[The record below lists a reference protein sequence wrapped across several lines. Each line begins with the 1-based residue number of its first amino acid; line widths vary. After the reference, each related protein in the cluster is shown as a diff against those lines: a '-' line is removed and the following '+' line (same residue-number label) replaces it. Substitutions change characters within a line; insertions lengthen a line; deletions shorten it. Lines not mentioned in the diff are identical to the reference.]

1 MLSFARA
8 VSLLS
13 TLVVL
18 AACDAT
24 DSPTA
29 PSATP
34 IHPQLASASQSG
46 GSERTVDENLYDLA
60 GSLTEIV
67 CDNGQASEPVELE
80 GQIYERFTVLFTPS
94 GVFQAGY
101 HTMPVGLRGVGTIS
115 GEEYRVTERDH
126 GSFTQTLMGATGSY
140 RQVISL
146 VGRTSRRS
154 FSLVVRGHYTI
165 TANGDIVVEREK
177 AIFTCDA

>member
-1 MLSFARA
+1 MLSFSRA

-80 GQIYERFTVLFTPS
+80 GQIYERFTVLFTPD

-140 RQVISL
+140 RQVIGL

-165 TANGDIVVEREK
+165 TANGDIVVEREE